1 MSEQKKYTYPGKET
15 DVHWDGRLCI
25 HYGDCGRASGD
36 LFTGVRQPWCQP
48 DLSTDADINDV
59 VLRCPTGA
67 LTASFADGRGVEPEI
82 EENHATVTQNGPLYI
97 RGQLEIDD
105 ASDDMPGTR
114 YRAALCR
121 CGASKNK
128 PFCDNSHIET
138 GFTDSGAVGGTGPGS
153 SLENVKLTIKSLE
166 DGPLMVTGNLTISAS
181 SGRAAWQGE
190 KAFLCRCGESKNKP
204 FCDGSHKS
212 AGFKSD

>member
-1 MSEQKKYTYPGKET
+1 MSEQNKYTYPGKET

-25 HYGDCGRASGD
+25 HYGDCGRASGE
-36 LFTGVRQPWCQP
+36 LFIGGRQPWCQP
-48 DLSTDADINDV
+48 DLSTDEDIHDV

-67 LTASFADGRGVEPEI
+67 LTASFANGTGVQPGD
-82 EENHATVTQNGPLYI
+82 EENQVTVTHNGPLFV
-97 RGQLEIDD
+97 RGLLDIDGL
-105 ASDDMPGTR
+105 SDDMPGTR

-128 PFCDNSHIET
+128 PFCDNSHIEA
-138 GFTDSGAVGGTGPGS
+138 GFTDSGAVGETGPGHS
-153 SLENVKLTIKSLE
+153 AEDRELTIKPLQ
-166 DGPLMVTGNLTISAS
+166 DGPLMVAGKLTINTS
-181 SGRAAWQGE
+181 SGRLAWKGE

-204 FCDGSHKS
+204 FCDGSHKA